1 MKNRYK
7 QYTLAALLAVVVV
20 SCKVTRSY
28 QRPADVPV
36 TATYRGT
43 VSTDSAT
50 IADMPWKQLFTDTAL
65 QRLIQQGLDNN
76 LDLKVA
82 VARIKAADANLRQ
95 SKAAFLP
102 SLAVDAD
109 YTRSKSSS
117 AQLKSFGAGNST
129 TSVPTVNT
137 YALTGTTSWEAD
149 IWGKLSSNKKS
160 YVAALLQSEA
170 YKRAVQTQ
178 LIANIATNYYALMA
192 YDKQLAITQQ
202 TIDIRKKDIV
212 TVKELKIAAKLT
224 GADVVTSEASLY
236 SAQVSI
242 PDIQQSIRE
251 TENTLSLLLGQAPDN
266 IVRSGLDEQQV
277 FTQLQTGVPVQLL
290 GNRPDVQEAEYA
302 LMNKF
307 ELTNAARTYFY
318 PSLSITATGGWAT
331 ANTLKS
337 FFDGTFYG
345 SLVGGLTQP
354 IFNQGLNK
362 QRLKVAEA
370 NQEEAVYTFKTTVL
384 TAYQEVANALSSYQT
399 AASKAEARS
408 LQLASLN
415 KATDY
420 TKELMKF
427 TSATN
432 YTDVLTAETNLLT
445 AQLNGVSDKLQQLQ
459 AVVSLYRALGG
470 GWK

>member
-1 MKNRYK
+1 MKNKYK
-7 QYTLAALLAVVVV
+7 LYILVGVLAVAAG

-36 TATYRGT
+36 TSTYRGSI
-43 VSTDSAT
+43 STDTTT
-50 IADMPWKQLFTDTAL
+50 IANMPWKQLFTDTAL
-65 QRLIQQGLDNN
+65 QRLIQQGLNNN

-102 SLAVDAD
+102 SLTADAD

-117 AQLKSFGAGNST
+117 AQLKAFGSGLGT
-129 TSVPTVNT
+129 TTIPTVNT
-137 YALTGTTSWEAD
+137 YALTATTSWEAD

-178 LIANIATNYYALMA
+178 LIADIATSYYALMA

-202 TIDIRKKDIV
+202 TIAVRKKDIV
-212 TVKELKIAAKLT
+212 TVKELKTAAKLT

-236 SAQVSI
+236 SAEVAV

-251 TENTLSLLLGQAPDN
+251 TENALSVLLGQAPDS
-266 IVRSGLDEQQV
+266 IQRGRLDEQQV

-290 GNRPDVQEAEYA
+290 SNRPDVQQAEYS
-302 LMNKF
+302 LIGKF

-331 ANTLKS
+331 ANTLKG

-399 AASKAEARS
+399 AADKAETRA

-432 YTDVLTAETNLLT
+432 YTDVLTAETNLLN
-445 AQLNGVSDKLQQLQ
+445 AQLSGVSDKLQQLQ
-459 AVVSLYRALGG
+459 AVVNLYRALGG
-470 GWK
+470 GWQ